1 MGLDVFMSS
10 WDRWRKNKNLLSG
23 LVISLTAVIA
33 VVPLTTVLWYVVK
46 KGLPMLN
53 LNFFTNLPAPV
64 GIPGGGMGNAVIGTL
79 ILVGIAGVISIP
91 IGISAGM
98 FLAERRNNWFSS
110 LVRLIADVLS
120 GAPSIVVGIF
130 IYTVIVVPMGK
141 FSALAGGIALAVLMI
156 PTLTRTTEEMLK
168 MVPHSLREASL
179 ALGATPT
186 QTLLHV
192 LLPAAARGII
202 TGIMLAVARVM
213 GETAPL
219 IMTAFGSV
227 FWPTALT
234 EPIAALP
241 LQIFVYAISPYHSWQ
256 AQAWTG
262 ALTLLIIVLF
272 ISITAR
278 LLTRSQNS

>member
-33 VVPLTTVLWYVVK
+33 VVPLITVLWYVVK